1 MSKAK
6 RKIKSMVISLISGK
20 ARRIIKAEVADI
32 QEQYTLG
39 GGLDVVLI
47 MQSGQQYIVDMTKQQ
62 IEDKINE

>member
-6 RKIKSMVISLISGK
+6 RKIKSMVINLISGK
-20 ARRIIKAEVADI
+20 TRRIIKAEVADI

-62 IEDKINE
+62 IKDKINE

>member
-1 MSKAK
+1 MTKAK

-20 ARRIIKAEVADI
+20 TRRIIKAEVADI

-47 MQSGQQYIVDMTKQQ
+47 MQSGQQYIVNMTKQQ
-62 IEDKINE
+62 IKDKIDE